1 MGESTSFHTEDD
13 FTESE
18 DDEDEDEEY
27 VQRHEPRTRD
37 DE

>member
-18 DDEDEDEEY
+18 DDDEDEEY
-27 VQRHEPRTRD
+27 VKRHEPRTRD

>member
-18 DDEDEDEEY
+18 DDEDEEY
-27 VQRHEPRTRD
+27 VKRHEPRTRD

>member
-13 FTESE
+13 FTV
-18 DDEDEDEEY
+18 DEDEDEEY
-27 VQRHEPRTRD
+27 VQRHEPRTQDD